1 MTKKLVNVRAYKRYR
16 LGVLEHVCK
25 HKRSYPKR

>member
-1 MTKKLVNVRAYKRYR
+1 MTKKLVNVRAYHRYR
-16 LGVLEHVCK
+16 LGKWEYVCK